1 LGYSGIKMTRLLA
14 VASLLVL
21 AAACAR
27 RVPQAVPDAGS
38 PAPAAAPA
46 PAEPPASPQPPA
58 VPDAGAE
65 AAPPSDGAAAE
76 AARAPARATI
86 TFAAVGDVMLGS
98 SFPDETG
105 GLLPPDDG
113 KDLLAEVAP
122 ILSGADVAFGNLEGP
137 LVDAGQSEKCARSK
151 PGRCYAFRVPTRY
164 GKLLLGAGFDVFS
177 LANNH
182 AGDFG
187 DDGRASTR
195 RTLDALGIRYAGAPG
210 EVARLEVRG
219 TRIALVAFSTS
230 GGTND
235 VRDLDEAARVVED
248 AGRDADLVVVSF
260 HGGAEGADRQHVPPG
275 REEFLGEDR
284 GDVRAF
290 ARAVIAAG
298 ADLVLG
304 HGPHV
309 VRGMEVVS
317 GRLVAYSLGN
327 FATYGGFNLSGPNG
341 LTLVLEVRLAPDGTF
356 LGGRI
361 HPGRQERPGG
371 PRRDPAG
378 TVIPV
383 VRRLSAED
391 FGAAAVRVDDDGNLA
406 PPGAVAATQ
415 PSGGT
420 LGLRPRV
427 PPSPPLAPGQP
438 HPAAPALAHP

>member
-1 LGYSGIKMTRLLA
+1 MKQTALA
-14 VASLLVL
+14 VLLVL

-27 RVPQAVPDAGS
+27 RVPQ
-38 PAPAAAPA
+38 PAADAPPSA
-46 PAEPPASPQPPA
+46 PAEPPAASPATPEARAQA
-58 VPDAGAE
+58 V
-65 AAPPSDGAAAE
+65 PPSDGGAADGP
-76 AARAPARATI
+76 ARAPAAASI

-113 KDLLAEVAP
+113 KDLLAEVTP

-187 DDGRASTR
+187 DAGRASTR

-235 VRDLDEAARVVED
+235 VRDIGEAVRIVEE

-275 REEFLGEDR
+275 REDFLGEDR

-341 LTLVLEVRLAPDGTF
+341 LTLVLEIRLAPDGTF

-383 VRRLSAED
+383 MRHLSAED
-391 FGAAAVRVDDDGNLA
+391 FGPAAVRVDDDGNIS
-406 PPGAVAATQ
+406 PPGAVAAT
-415 PSGGT
+415 
-420 LGLRPRV
+420 PR
-427 PPSPPLAPGQP
+427 G
-438 HPAAPALAHP
+438 

>member
-1 LGYSGIKMTRLLA
+1 MNRLALA
-14 VASLLVL
+14 LLLVV

-27 RVPQAVPDAGS
+27 RVPPPEVAVAVEEKPPADAS
-38 PAPAAAPA
+38 AAPAPA
-46 PAEPPASPQPPA
+46 PAEPASP
-58 VPDAGAE
+58 E
-65 AAPPSDGAAAE
+65 AAPPSDGTPVSETRVA
-76 AARAPARATI
+76 APAPPPITI
-86 TFAAVGDVMLGS
+86 AAVGDVMLGS

-113 KDLLAEVAP
+113 RDLLAEVGP
-122 ILSGADVAFGNLEGP
+122 TLSAADVAFGNLEGP
-137 LVDAGQSEKCARSK
+137 LVDEGKSEKCARSK

-164 GKLLLGAGFDVFS
+164 GKHLAGAGFDVLS

-187 DDGRASTR
+187 DAGRASTR

-235 VRDLDEAARVVED
+235 VRDLEAAARIVEE
-248 AGRDADLVVVSF
+248 AGQGADVVVVSF
-260 HGGAEGADRQHVPPG
+260 HGGAEGADRQHVPAG
-275 REEFLGEDR
+275 GEEFLGEDR
-284 GDVRAF
+284 GDLRAF

-309 VRGMEVVS
+309 VRGMEVVE

-341 LTLVLEVRLAPDGTF
+341 LTLVLEVRLAPDGAF

-371 PRRDPAG
+371 PRLDPAG
-378 TVIPV
+378 AVIPV

-391 FGAAAVRVDDDGNLA
+391 FGAAAVRVEDDGVIA
-406 PPGAVAATQ
+406 PPGAPVAAT
-415 PSGGT
+415 
-420 LGLRPRV
+420 PR
-427 PPSPPLAPGQP
+427 G
-438 HPAAPALAHP
+438 